1 MNKGCFM
8 EFFNKTGKMAIGSR
22 LRMLTDKITE
32 DAAAIY
38 KLYDVE
44 LKTKWFPVFFVLSN
58 NERLTVTTIAKE
70 IGHSHPSVSKIIR
83 EMSGCDIINE
93 CKDEADGR
101 LNLIQLSPKGQE
113 IAKKLVDQLSDVGAA
128 IDSIS
133 KQTTHD
139 LWKAIEEWEYLL
151 NQKSLL
157 KYVEEERKKRESTY
171 VEVVPYTSDYQDTFK
186 ALNEEWIS
194 RYFEME
200 DADHKALDNP
210 QTSIIDNGGYIF
222 VALYKNIPVGVCALL
237 KMDDGYYD
245 YEFAKMAVS
254 PKAQGKSIGF
264 LLGQAALK
272 KALEL
277 GASRIYLESNTVLKP
292 AINLYQKLGFKKV
305 IGHATP
311 YKRCNIQMELIL
323 NKEVAKE

>member
-1 MNKGCFM
+1 M
-8 EFFNKTGKMAIGSR
+8 
-22 LRMLTDKITE
+22 
-32 DAAAIY
+32 
-38 KLYDVE
+38 
-44 LKTKWFPVFFVLSN
+44 
-58 NERLTVTTIAKE
+58 
-70 IGHSHPSVSKIIR
+70 
-83 EMSGCDIINE
+83 
-93 CKDEADGR
+93 
-101 LNLIQLSPKGQE
+101 
-113 IAKKLVDQLSDVGAA
+113 DQLSDVGAA

-194 RYFEME
+194 SYFEME

-210 QTSIIDNGGYIF
+210 QASIIDNGGYIF

-272 KALEL
+272 K
-277 GASRIYLESNTVLKP
+277 
-292 AINLYQKLGFKKV
+292 
-305 IGHATP
+305 H
-311 YKRCNIQMELIL
+311 
-323 NKEVAKE
+323 